1 VIEETARVMETSGG
15 FAWVE
20 VETKSGCGTCAASG
34 GCGSA
39 SIARLFHHS
48 PTRLKVV
55 NSVGARLGDEV
66 IVGIE
71 ESALLGGALAVY
83 MLPLVLLIVGAAIG
97 EWLAQSWSA
106 GSWSAGS
113 WSAGHAQL
121 ISIAL
126 GLAGFASALAWV
138 RRLGSRMAGDSR
150 YQPVVLRRTHSAF
163 P

>member
-1 VIEETARVMETSGG
+1 MIEETAQVVETSGE

-20 VETKSGCGTCAASG
+20 TEPKSGCSTCATSS

-39 SIARLFHHS
+39 SIARLFRRS

-55 NSVGARLGDEV
+55 NSVGARPGDEV
-66 IVGIE
+66 VIGIE
-71 ESALLGGALAVY
+71 ESALLSGALAMY
-83 MLPLVLLIVGAAIG
+83 MLPLVLLIMCAAIG

-106 GSWSAGS
+106 GSWPV
-113 WSAGHAQL
+113 GHTQI
-121 ISIAL
+121 ISITL
-126 GLAGFASALAWV
+126 GIAGFASGLAWA

-163 P
+163 PLQ